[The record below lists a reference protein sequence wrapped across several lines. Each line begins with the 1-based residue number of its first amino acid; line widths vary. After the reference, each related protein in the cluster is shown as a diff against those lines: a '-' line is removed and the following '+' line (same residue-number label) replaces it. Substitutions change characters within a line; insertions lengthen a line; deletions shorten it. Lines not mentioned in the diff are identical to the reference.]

1 MIGRLGYYIVNDKIF
16 EEKLDAILYANET
29 RADVGWYYHDT
40 ILNAVDWSIEPETS
54 LDEFYKIR
62 AQQIRD
68 EYDYIVIMCSG
79 GADSTNVVWSFL
91 NNGIHVDEVV
101 ASAPMSGLR
110 NWNDTTNDQSASNT
124 MSETVYAQLPLL
136 NEIKTKHP
144 TVKISINDY
153 FENIINFKTDEWLF
167 RGGEWIHPSGVAR
180 YNLEQLTHLRNMAES
195 GKKIGIIYG
204 IDKPSI
210 KFIDNEVQTNIS
222 DLAVNVQRQAFDKK
236 YSNVENVLFY
246 YSYELPQMMI
256 KQAHQVAKWV
266 ALPENADVLKL
277 VFDNKKHR
285 QLYFA
290 QNRLRHS
297 LYERA
302 IVPCIYPSTHRS
314 VFQGAKPTR
323 MFLGEHDDWFYKL
336 HSNTRM
342 FEMVESDF
350 RNFIKSIDPKYLN
363 QVRTGFTLYIKS
375 FTLGTKSKFFPLV

>member
-1 MIGRLGYYIVNDKIF
+1 
-16 EEKLDAILYANET
+16 
-29 RADVGWYYHDT
+29 
-40 ILNAVDWSIEPETS
+40 
-54 LDEFYKIR
+54 
-62 AQQIRD
+62 
-68 EYDYIVIMCSG
+68 
-79 GADSTNVVWSFL
+79 
-91 NNGIHVDEVV
+91 
-101 ASAPMSGLR
+101 
-110 NWNDTTNDQSASNT
+110 

-236 YSNVENVLFY
+236 YPNVENVLFY

-266 ALPENADVLKL
+266 ALPENTNVLKL

-290 QNRLRHS
+290 QNRFRHS

-302 IVPCIYPSTHRS
+302 IVPCIYPSTHRP

-336 HSNTRM
+336 HSDTRM

-350 RNFIKSIDPKYLN
+350 RNFIKTIDSKYLN

-375 FTLGTKSKFFPLV
+375 FTLGPKSKFFPIV